1 MKTDTKSTA
10 SWINPTVCQDR
21 AHYSDLKCDKTGR
34 ESSALCK
41 VLTQRERTPVRHI
54 SKCAIPV
61 RWKRRCRYFSAALE
75 LSEKVRKSD
84 TTTTVKNVHTGVH
97 PLIVYKILSQRPP
110 PFKNLNHCSPPN
122 LTLPPQPISCQIDIF
137 PSCPS
142 FQVNLISLFVASTA
156 SASFLEELGLSW

>member
-10 SWINPTVCQDR
+10 SWINPTVCQGR
-21 AHYSDLKCDKTGR
+21 THYSDLKCDKTGR

-61 RWKRRCRYFSAALE
+61 RCKRRCRYFSAALE

-84 TTTTVKNVHTGVH
+84 ATTTVKNVHTGMQLH
-97 PLIVYKILSQRPP
+97 PLIVYK
-110 PFKNLNHCSPPN
+110 N
-122 LTLPPQPISCQIDIF
+122 PQPKTTAFQKSESLQ
-137 PSCPS
+137 PSQSNHTSPTY
-142 FQVNLISLFVASTA
+142 FMPN
-156 SASFLEELGLSW
+156 